1 MLFESLKEKSN
12 TNHPTEILAY
22 LKGQSIKDYNGYLLF
37 NLDHKEETFFKN
49 LSFLA
54 DESTWTKEGL
64 DGQVLIAQTI
74 DNDYL
79 FATESSVTVIPYSFN
94 KLDSEIFDLSIWDFL
109 IAFEEKTLE
118 TSILALN

>member
-1 MLFESLKEKSN
+1 MLFKSLKEKSN
-12 TNHPTEILAY
+12 TSHPTEILTY
-22 LKGQSIKDYNGYLLF
+22 LKERSIQDYNGYLLF
-37 NLDHKEETFFKN
+37 NLDQKEETFFKN

-54 DESTWTKEGL
+54 DESTWIKEDL

-79 FATESSVTVIPYSFN
+79 FATKSSVTVIPYSFN
-94 KLDSEIFDLSIWDFL
+94 KQDSEIFDLPIWDFL

>member
-1 MLFESLKEKSN
+1 MLFEFLKEKSN
-12 TNHPTEILAY
+12 TNNPDEVLAY
-22 LKGQSIKDYNGYLLF
+22 LKEESIQDYNGYLLF
-37 NLDHKEETFFKN
+37 NLDQKEETFFKN

-54 DESTWTKEGL
+54 DESTWTKEAL
-64 DGQVLIAQTI
+64 ERQVLIAQTI

-94 KLDSEIFDLSIWDFL
+94 KQDSEIFDLPIWDFL
-109 IAFEEKTLE
+109 IAFEEKKLE